1 MLDRSLIGL
10 ETRPRS
16 VEVESGQLRFFARAT
31 GETDPVYFD
40 ETAARA
46 AGHPALP
53 APPTFLFCLAS
64 LAPDT
69 EGVMARLSVD
79 MGRVLH
85 GEQTFTHGE
94 AIHAGDTIT
103 LKTRVA
109 DIYDKRGGALDF
121 IVEDT
126 LATNQKGQSVGG
138 ARTVIV
144 VRNGPA

>member
-10 ETRPRS
+10 ETAPRS
-16 VEVESGQLRFFARAT
+16 VEVETGQLRFFARAT
-31 GETDPVYFD
+31 GETNPIYFNQ
-40 ETAARA
+40 ASASA

-69 EGVMARLSVD
+69 ESVMTKLAID
-79 MGRVLH
+79 IGKVLH
-85 GEQTFTHGE
+85 GEQSFTYGRP
-94 AIHAGDTIT
+94 IYAGDTIT

-126 LATNQKGQSVGG
+126 TARNQNGEFVGV

-144 VRNGPA
+144 VRNG